1 MLQELL
7 QLLSLFL
14 KLLGLEAVAG
24 TRDDVDFHVASLIL
38 FGKLEFNAITMMP
51 IGTSKKCLE

>member
-38 FGKLEFNAITMMP
+38 FGKLEFTWLYNSPMLLP
-51 IGTSKKCLE
+51 